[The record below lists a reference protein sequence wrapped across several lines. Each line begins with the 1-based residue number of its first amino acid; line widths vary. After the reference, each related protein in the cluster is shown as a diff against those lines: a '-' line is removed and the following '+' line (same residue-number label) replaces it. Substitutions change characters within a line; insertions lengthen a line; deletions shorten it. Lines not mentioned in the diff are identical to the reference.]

1 MFMQKKEVL
10 IRASNI
16 VRTFKVGREFTPVI
30 KGVNLNIIENTFNI
44 IYGPSGSGKSSLVN
58 ILAGFDRPTSGE
70 VLIRNQNIYDLSSD
84 QIAYFR
90 ANHVGMVYQNNF
102 WIKSLNVIE
111 NIALPLGFLGYSRA
125 SSKKMAHIAL
135 ERIGLSIYAKRYPYD
150 LSVGE
155 QQRLSLA
162 RALST
167 NPMFIFADEPTG
179 NLDTQTGDRVIDL
192 LQNCKK
198 EFRSTIILV
207 THNLEYLPLADTILE
222 IKDGTVSE
230 NHQTA
235 KKAVSEIMLD
245 LQSRLTKISEREA
258 EHV

>member
-16 VRTFKVGREFTPVI
+16 VRTFKVGREFAPVI

-111 NIALPLGFLGYSRA
+111 NIALPLGFLGYNRA
-125 SSKKMAHIAL
+125 ISKKMAHLAL
-135 ERIGLSIYAKRYPYD
+135 ERL
-150 LSVGE
+150 
-155 QQRLSLA
+155 
-162 RALST
+162 
-167 NPMFIFADEPTG
+167 
-179 NLDTQTGDRVIDL
+179 
-192 LQNCKK
+192 
-198 EFRSTIILV
+198 
-207 THNLEYLPLADTILE
+207 
-222 IKDGTVSE
+222 
-230 NHQTA
+230 
-235 KKAVSEIMLD
+235 
-245 LQSRLTKISEREA
+245 
-258 EHV
+258 